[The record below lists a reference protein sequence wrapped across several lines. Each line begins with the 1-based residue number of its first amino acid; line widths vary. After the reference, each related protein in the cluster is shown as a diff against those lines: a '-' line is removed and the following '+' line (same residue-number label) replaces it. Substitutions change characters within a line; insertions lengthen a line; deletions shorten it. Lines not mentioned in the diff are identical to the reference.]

1 VIEFPPPI
9 APLEPAL
16 AARRR
21 LLTRRDFLALGACS
35 AAGLALYSGEIER
48 HEIDVVP
55 ITISL
60 PGLPDA
66 FDGFKIVQLS
76 DIHLREYTEEAFL
89 RAVVK
94 RVDALGPDLVALT
107 GDFVSIGPLP
117 RRLGA
122 KWSYPCAQILNGLA
136 CGMRYAVLG
145 NHDVSVDK
153 PAVTDALVSQRISVL
168 SNSAVAIERGNQRI
182 WLSGVADAMLE
193 RPDLSL
199 ALPRGRDPDREPLI
213 LLAHEPDF
221 ADSAINH
228 RVSLILSGHTHGGQ
242 VRIPFVK
249 PVMLPPLGKKYLE
262 GHFTLADGT
271 QLYVNR
277 GIGTTGLPLR
287 FLCPPEITVVTLAQ
301 APSSGTL

>member
-1 VIEFPPPI
+1 MLEFPPPI
-9 APLEPAL
+9 TPVEPAL

-60 PGLPDA
+60 AGLPDA

-117 RRLGA
+117 RRFGA
-122 KWSYPCAQILNGLA
+122 KWSYPCAQILNGLD
-136 CGMRYAVLG
+136 RK
-145 NHDVSVDK
+145 SV
-153 PAVTDALVSQRISVL
+153 V
-168 SNSAVAIERGNQRI
+168 
-182 WLSGVADAMLE
+182 
-193 RPDLSL
+193 
-199 ALPRGRDPDREPLI
+199 
-213 LLAHEPDF
+213 
-221 ADSAINH
+221 
-228 RVSLILSGHTHGGQ
+228 
-242 VRIPFVK
+242 
-249 PVMLPPLGKKYLE
+249 
-262 GHFTLADGT
+262 
-271 QLYVNR
+271 
-277 GIGTTGLPLR
+277 
-287 FLCPPEITVVTLAQ
+287 
-301 APSSGTL
+301 